1 MSLVVM
7 TGRAARKSIGW
18 GDVVSVH
25 AGTPRSALERRFSLA
40 DDQDSDGIF
49 IQRRPAREPSPV

>member
-18 GDVVSVH
+18 GDVVSIH
-25 AGTPRSALERRFSLA
+25 AGTPRSALKRRFNLA
-40 DDQDSDGIF
+40 DDQDNDRIF
-49 IQRRPAREPSPV
+49 IQRMPAHEPSPV